1 MKSGENPRKA
11 IHFAI
16 GVVGW
21 FFLQTIYCTIVG
33 TFRNTAFFFA
43 SVPINVIAILIFFFM
58 KSRWIAFGAGIAFSF
73 NIIGLISM
81 GILGMIDD
89 EAIVATCILFPPFI
103 LLFTNWLE
111 WLR

>member
-1 MKSGENPRKA
+1 MKSVKNSRKA

-16 GVVGW
+16 GLVGW

-33 TFRNTAFFFA
+33 KFRITAFFLA
-43 SVPINVIAILIFFFM
+43 SVPINVVAILVIFLM
-58 KSRWIAFGAGIAFSF
+58 KHGWIAFGAGIAFSF

-89 EAIVATCILFPPFI
+89 EAIVATYILFPPFI
-103 LLFTNWLE
+103 LLFTNWLG
-111 WLR
+111 WL